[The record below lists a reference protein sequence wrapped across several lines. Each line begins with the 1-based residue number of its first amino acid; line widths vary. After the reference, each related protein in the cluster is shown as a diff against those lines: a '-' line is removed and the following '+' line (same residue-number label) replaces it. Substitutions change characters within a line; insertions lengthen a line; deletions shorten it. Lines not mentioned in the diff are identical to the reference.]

1 MKMQLKN
8 LYKMKVF
15 KFGGA
20 SIKDAPSIKN
30 ILEIISKYEKDNLV
44 IVVSAMG
51 KTTNALE
58 KVVDSYFN
66 DKTQLQSS
74 ISDVF
79 NFHINILNNLFEKNH
94 FIFSELNTSFEKL
107 GSFIK
112 SNKSPSY
119 SFVYD
124 QVVSLGELI
133 SSKIIYE
140 YLQKNNID
148 CSLID
153 ARNCIKTN
161 SKYRGG
167 KVQWDMTN
175 KKIKELIS
183 DSKINITQGFI
194 GSDSNNFTVTLGREG
209 SDYSA
214 AIFAYSLNA
223 ESLSIWKDVPGLLNA
238 DPKFFSN
245 TKLLNQISYSE
256 TIELAFYGASIIHPK
271 TLQPLQ
277 KKEIPLFVK
286 SFKNPLSNGTVISK
300 GVDINPLVPC
310 YIFKENL
317 ILLKISS
324 LDFSFMVEDNISHI
338 FKQLHDFKMKVDVI
352 QNSAITFSVC
362 FFDKYNKI
370 NELISNLEGKF
381 KIQFYKNVSLFTI
394 RHFDE
399 KSIKKI
405 SNKRKLLLEQ
415 RTEKTV
421 KLIFSN

>member
-1 MKMQLKN
+1 
-8 LYKMKVF
+8 MKVF

-20 SIKDAPSIKN
+20 SIKDVSSINN
-30 ILEIISKYEKDNLV
+30 ILKIISSYDEDRLV

-58 KVVDSYFN
+58 IVVDNYFKN
-66 DKTQLQSS
+66 KDDLHSS
-74 ISDVF
+74 LSDVF
-79 NFHINILNNLFEKNH
+79 NFHSKIINDLFQKNH
-94 FIFSELNTSFEKL
+94 PIYSELSKLFDKLNT
-107 GSFIK
+107 FIK
-112 SNKSPSY
+112 TNKSPSY

-124 QVVSLGELI
+124 QIVSIGEIL
-133 SSKIIYE
+133 SSKIIHHF
-140 YLQKNNID
+140 LLDNNINS
-148 CSLID
+148 SLID

-161 SKYRGG
+161 SKYRGA
-167 KVQWDMTN
+167 KVEWDTTN
-175 KKIKELIS
+175 KKIKECIR
-183 DSKINITQGFI
+183 DTKINITQGFI
-194 GSDSNNFTVTLGREG
+194 GSDKNNFTVTLGREG

-214 AIFAYSLNA
+214 AIFAYVLNA
-223 ESLSIWKDVPGLLNA
+223 QSLSIWKDVPGLLNA

-277 KKEIPLFVK
+277 KKEIPLLVK
-286 SFKNPLSNGTVISK
+286 SFKNPQSNGTLISK
-300 GVDINPLVPC
+300 GIDIEPLVPC

-317 ILLKISS
+317 ILLKLSS
-324 LDFSFMVEDNISHI
+324 LDFSFMVEDNIGDV
-338 FKQLHDFKMKVDVI
+338 FKELHKFKMKVDVI
-352 QNSAITFSVC
+352 QNSAISFSVC

-370 NELISNLEGKF
+370 KELIKNLEGKY
-381 KIQFYKNVSLFTI
+381 KIDMYKNVSLFTI

-405 SNKRKLLLEQ
+405 SNNRKLLLEQ

-421 KLIFSN
+421 RLIFSN

>member
-1 MKMQLKN
+1 
-8 LYKMKVF
+8 MKVF

-20 SIKDAPSIKN
+20 SIKDISSIKN
-30 ILEIISKYEKDNLV
+30 ILKIISTYNEDRLV

-58 KVVDSYFN
+58 LVVHNYFN
-66 DKTQLQSS
+66 NKENLQAS
-74 ISDVF
+74 ISEVY
-79 NFHINILNNLFEKNH
+79 NFHSEIINNLFEKSH
-94 FIFSELNTSFEKL
+94 PIFSDISKSFEKL
-107 GSFIK
+107 NSFIK
-112 SNKSPSY
+112 ANKSPSY

-124 QVVSLGELI
+124 QIVSLGELL
-133 SSKIIYE
+133 SSSIIHHF
-140 YLQKNNID
+140 LLNNNIN
-148 CSLID
+148 CSFID

-161 SKYRGG
+161 SKYRGA
-167 KVQWDMTN
+167 KVEWNITN
-175 KKIKELIS
+175 KKIKDYIS
-183 DSKINITQGFI
+183 DSKIIVTQGFI
-194 GSDSNNFTVTLGREG
+194 GSDKNNFTVTLGREG

-214 AIFAYSLNA
+214 AIFAYVLNA

-277 KKEIPLFVK
+277 KKEIPLLVK
-286 SFKNPLSNGTVISK
+286 SFKNPQSKGTIISK
-300 GVDINPLVPC
+300 GIDINPLVPC

-317 ILLKISS
+317 ILLKLSS
-324 LDFSFMVEDNISHI
+324 LDFSFMVEDNISDI
-338 FKQLHDFKMKVDVI
+338 FKELHKFKMKVDVI
-352 QNSAITFSVC
+352 QNSAISFSVC

-370 NELISNLEGKF
+370 KELIKNLEGKY
-381 KIQFYKNVSLFTI
+381 KIDLHKNVSLFTI

-405 SNKRKLLLEQ
+405 SNNRKLLLEQ

-421 KLIFSN
+421 RLIFSN

>member
-1 MKMQLKN
+1 
-8 LYKMKVF
+8 MKVF

-20 SIKDAPSIKN
+20 SIKDASSIKN
-30 ILEIISKYEKDNLV
+30 ILKIISSYNYDKLI

-58 KVVDSYFN
+58 IVVDNYFN
-66 DKTQLQSS
+66 NKTELQSS
-74 ISDVF
+74 ILDVF
-79 NFHINILNNLFEKNH
+79 NFHSEIMVDLFKKNDPVFFEISKLFEK
-94 FIFSELNTSFEKL
+94 LK
-107 GSFIK
+107 SFIK

-124 QVVSLGELI
+124 QIVSVGELI
-133 SSKIIYE
+133 SSNIIHHF
-140 YLQKNNID
+140 LLNNNID

-153 ARNCIKTN
+153 ARNCIKTD

-167 KVQWDMTN
+167 KVQWDATN
-175 KKIKELIS
+175 KKVKEAIT
-183 DSKINITQGFI
+183 KTNINITQGFI
-194 GSDSNNFTVTLGREG
+194 GSDKNNFTVTLGREG

-214 AIFAYSLNA
+214 AIFAYVLNA

-277 KKEIPLFVK
+277 KKEIPLHVK
-286 SFKNPLSNGTVISK
+286 SFKNPKSKGTIISK
-300 GVDINPLVPC
+300 EIEIEPLVPC

-317 ILLKISS
+317 ILIKLSS
-324 LDFSFMVEDNISHI
+324 LDFSFMVEDNISNI
-338 FKQLHDFKMKVDVI
+338 FKELHDFKMKVDVI
-352 QNSAITFSVC
+352 QNSAISFSVC
-362 FFDKYNKI
+362 FFDKYNNIDALVK
-370 NELISNLEGKF
+370 NLEGKF
-381 KIQFYKNVSLFTI
+381 KIEMHKNVSLFTI
-394 RHFDE
+394 RHFNE
-399 KSIKKI
+399 KSIKKV
-405 SNKRKLLLEQ
+405 SNKRKLVLEQ

-421 KLIFSN
+421 RLIFSN

>member
-1 MKMQLKN
+1 
-8 LYKMKVF
+8 MKVF

-20 SIKDAPSIKN
+20 SIKDISSIKN
-30 ILEIISKYEKDNLV
+30 ILKIISTYNEDRLV

-58 KVVDSYFN
+58 LVVHNYFN
-66 DKTQLQSS
+66 NKENLQAS
-74 ISDVF
+74 ISEVY
-79 NFHINILNNLFEKNH
+79 NFHSEIINNLFEKSH
-94 FIFSELNTSFEKL
+94 PIFSDISKSFEKL
-107 GSFIK
+107 NSFIK
-112 SNKSPSY
+112 ANKSPSY

-124 QVVSLGELI
+124 QIVSLGELL
-133 SSKIIYE
+133 SSRIIHHF
-140 YLQKNNID
+140 LLNNNIN
-148 CSLID
+148 CSFID

-161 SKYRGG
+161 SKYRGA
-167 KVQWDMTN
+167 KVEWDITN
-175 KKIKELIS
+175 KKIKDYIS
-183 DSKINITQGFI
+183 DSKISVTQGFI
-194 GSDSNNFTVTLGREG
+194 GSDKNNFTVTLGREG

-214 AIFAYSLNA
+214 AIFAYVLNA

-238 DPKFFSN
+238 DPKFFKN

-277 KKEIPLFVK
+277 KKEIPLLVK
-286 SFKNPLSNGTVISK
+286 SFKNPQSKGTIISK
-300 GVDINPLVPC
+300 GIDIEPLVPC
-310 YIFKENL
+310 YIFKQNL
-317 ILLKISS
+317 ILLKLSS
-324 LDFSFMVEDNISHI
+324 LDFSFMVEDNISDI
-338 FKQLHDFKMKVDVI
+338 FKELHKFKMKVDVI
-352 QNSAITFSVC
+352 QNSAISFSVC

-370 NELISNLEGKF
+370 KELIKNLEGKY
-381 KIQFYKNVSLFTI
+381 KIDMHKNVSLFTI

-421 KLIFSN
+421 RLIFSN

>member
-1 MKMQLKN
+1 
-8 LYKMKVF
+8 MKVF

-20 SIKDAPSIKN
+20 SIKDVSSINN
-30 ILEIISKYEKDNLV
+30 ILKIISSYDEDRLV

-58 KVVDSYFN
+58 IVVDNYFKN
-66 DKTQLQSS
+66 KDDLHSS
-74 ISDVF
+74 LSDVF
-79 NFHINILNNLFEKNH
+79 NFHSKIINDLFQKNH
-94 FIFSELNTSFEKL
+94 PIYSELSKLFDKLNT
-107 GSFIK
+107 FIK
-112 SNKSPSY
+112 TNKSPSY

-124 QVVSLGELI
+124 QIVSIGEIL
-133 SSKIIYE
+133 SSKIIHHF
-140 YLQKNNID
+140 LLDNNINS
-148 CSLID
+148 SLID

-161 SKYRGG
+161 SKYRGA
-167 KVQWDMTN
+167 KVEWDTTN
-175 KKIKELIS
+175 KKIKECIR
-183 DSKINITQGFI
+183 DTKINITQGFI
-194 GSDSNNFTVTLGREG
+194 GSDKNNFTVTLGREG

-214 AIFAYSLNA
+214 AIFAYVLNA
-223 ESLSIWKDVPGLLNA
+223 QSLSIWKDVPGLLNA

-277 KKEIPLFVK
+277 KKEIPLLVK
-286 SFKNPLSNGTVISK
+286 SFKNPQSNGTLISK
-300 GVDINPLVPC
+300 GIDIDPLVPC

-317 ILLKISS
+317 ILLKLSS
-324 LDFSFMVEDNISHI
+324 LDFSFMVEDNIGDV
-338 FKQLHDFKMKVDVI
+338 FKELHKFKMKVDVI
-352 QNSAITFSVC
+352 QNSAISFSVC

-370 NELISNLEGKF
+370 KELIKNLEGKY
-381 KIQFYKNVSLFTI
+381 KIDMYKNVSLFTI

-405 SNKRKLLLEQ
+405 SNNRKLLLEQ

-421 KLIFSN
+421 RLIFSN

>member
-1 MKMQLKN
+1 
-8 LYKMKVF
+8 MKVF

-20 SIKDAPSIKN
+20 SIKDASSIKN
-30 ILEIISKYEKDNLV
+30 ILKIISSYNDDKLI

-58 KVVDSYFN
+58 IVVDNYFN
-66 DKTQLQSS
+66 NKTELQSS
-74 ISDVF
+74 ILDVF
-79 NFHINILNNLFEKNH
+79 NFHSEIMVDLFKKNDPVFFEISKLFEK
-94 FIFSELNTSFEKL
+94 LK
-107 GSFIK
+107 SFIK

-124 QVVSLGELI
+124 QIVSVGELI
-133 SSKIIYE
+133 SSNIIHHF
-140 YLQKNNID
+140 LLNNNID

-153 ARNCIKTN
+153 ARNCIKTD

-167 KVQWDMTN
+167 KVQWDATN
-175 KKIKELIS
+175 KKVKEAIT
-183 DSKINITQGFI
+183 KTNINITQGFI
-194 GSDSNNFTVTLGREG
+194 GSDKNNFTVTLGREG

-214 AIFAYSLNA
+214 AIFAYVLNA

-277 KKEIPLFVK
+277 KKEIPLHVK
-286 SFKNPLSNGTVISK
+286 SFKNPKSKGTIISK
-300 GVDINPLVPC
+300 EIEIEPLVPC

-317 ILLKISS
+317 ILIKLSS
-324 LDFSFMVEDNISHI
+324 LDFSFMVEDNISNI
-338 FKQLHDFKMKVDVI
+338 FKELHDFKMKVDVI
-352 QNSAITFSVC
+352 QNSAISFSVC
-362 FFDKYNKI
+362 FFDKYNNIDALVK
-370 NELISNLEGKF
+370 NLEGKF
-381 KIQFYKNVSLFTI
+381 KIEMHKNVSLFTI
-394 RHFDE
+394 RHFNE
-399 KSIKKI
+399 KSIKKV
-405 SNKRKLLLEQ
+405 SNKRKLVLEQ

-421 KLIFSN
+421 RLIFSN

>member
-1 MKMQLKN
+1 
-8 LYKMKVF
+8 
-15 KFGGA
+15 
-20 SIKDAPSIKN
+20 
-30 ILEIISKYEKDNLV
+30 
-44 IVVSAMG
+44 MG

-381 KIQFYKNVSLFTI
+381 KIQIHKNVSLFTI

>member
-1 MKMQLKN
+1 
-8 LYKMKVF
+8 MKVF

-20 SIKDAPSIKN
+20 SIKDASSIKN
-30 ILEIISKYEKDNLV
+30 ILKIISSYNYDKLI

-58 KVVDSYFN
+58 IVVDNYFN
-66 DKTQLQSS
+66 NKTELQSS
-74 ISDVF
+74 ILDVF
-79 NFHINILNNLFEKNH
+79 NFHSEIMVDLFKKNDPVFFEISKLFEK
-94 FIFSELNTSFEKL
+94 LK
-107 GSFIK
+107 SFIK

-124 QVVSLGELI
+124 QIVSVGELI
-133 SSKIIYE
+133 SSNIIHHF
-140 YLQKNNID
+140 LLNNNID

-153 ARNCIKTN
+153 ARNCIKTD

-167 KVQWDMTN
+167 KVQWDSTN
-175 KKIKELIS
+175 KKVKEAIT
-183 DSKINITQGFI
+183 KTNINITQGFI
-194 GSDSNNFTVTLGREG
+194 GSDKNNFTVTLGREG

-214 AIFAYSLNA
+214 AIFAYVLNA

-277 KKEIPLFVK
+277 KKEIPLHVK
-286 SFKNPLSNGTVISK
+286 SFKNPKSKGTMISK
-300 GVDINPLVPC
+300 EIEMEPLVPC

-317 ILLKISS
+317 ILIKLSS
-324 LDFSFMVEDNISHI
+324 LDFSFMVEDNISTI
-338 FKQLHDFKMKVDVI
+338 FKELHDFKMKVDVL
-352 QNSAITFSVC
+352 QNSAISFSVC
-362 FFDKYNKI
+362 FFDKYNNIDTLVK
-370 NELISNLEGKF
+370 NLVGKF
-381 KIQFYKNVSLFTI
+381 KIEMYKNVSLFTI
-394 RHFDE
+394 RHFNE
-399 KSIKKI
+399 KSIEKV
-405 SNKRKLLLEQ
+405 SNKRKLVLEQ

-421 KLIFSN
+421 RLIFSN

>member
-1 MKMQLKN
+1 
-8 LYKMKVF
+8 MKVF

-167 KVQWDMTN
+167 KVQLDMTN

-338 FKQLHDFKMKVDVI
+338 FKQLHDFKMKVNVI

-381 KIQFYKNVSLFTI
+381 KIQIHKNVSLFTI

>member
-1 MKMQLKN
+1 
-8 LYKMKVF
+8 MKVF

-20 SIKDAPSIKN
+20 SIKDISSIKN
-30 ILEIISKYEKDNLV
+30 ILKIISTYNEDRLV

-58 KVVDSYFN
+58 LVVHNYFN
-66 DKTQLQSS
+66 NKENLQAS
-74 ISDVF
+74 ISEVY
-79 NFHINILNNLFEKNH
+79 NFHSEIINNLFEKSH
-94 FIFSELNTSFEKL
+94 PIFSDISKSFEKL
-107 GSFIK
+107 NSFMK
-112 SNKSPSY
+112 ANKSPSY

-124 QVVSLGELI
+124 QIVSLGELL
-133 SSKIIYE
+133 SSRIIHHF
-140 YLQKNNID
+140 LLNNNIN
-148 CSLID
+148 CSFID

-161 SKYRGG
+161 SKYRGA
-167 KVQWDMTN
+167 KVEWNITN
-175 KKIKELIS
+175 KKIKDYIS
-183 DSKINITQGFI
+183 DSKIIVTQGFI
-194 GSDSNNFTVTLGREG
+194 GSDKNNFTVTLGREG

-214 AIFAYSLNA
+214 AIFAYVLNA

-277 KKEIPLFVK
+277 KKEIPLLVK
-286 SFKNPLSNGTVISK
+286 SFKNPQSKGTIISK
-300 GVDINPLVPC
+300 GIDIEPLVPC
-310 YIFKENL
+310 YIFKQNL
-317 ILLKISS
+317 ILLKLSS
-324 LDFSFMVEDNISHI
+324 LDFSFMVEDNISDI
-338 FKQLHDFKMKVDVI
+338 FKELHKFKMKVDVI
-352 QNSAITFSVC
+352 QNSAISFSVC

-370 NELISNLEGKF
+370 KELIKNLEGKY
-381 KIQFYKNVSLFTI
+381 KIDLHKNVSLFTI

-405 SNKRKLLLEQ
+405 SNNRKLLLEQ

-421 KLIFSN
+421 RLIFSN

>member
-1 MKMQLKN
+1 
-8 LYKMKVF
+8 MKVF

-20 SIKDAPSIKN
+20 SIKDASSIKN
-30 ILEIISKYEKDNLV
+30 ILKIISSYNHDKLI

-58 KVVDSYFN
+58 IVVDNYFN
-66 DKTQLQSS
+66 NKTELQSS
-74 ISDVF
+74 ILDVF
-79 NFHINILNNLFEKNH
+79 NFHSEIMVDLFKKNDPVFFEISKLFEK
-94 FIFSELNTSFEKL
+94 LK
-107 GSFIK
+107 SFIK

-124 QVVSLGELI
+124 QIVSVGELI
-133 SSKIIYE
+133 SSNIIHHF
-140 YLQKNNID
+140 LLNNNID

-153 ARNCIKTN
+153 ARNCIKTD

-167 KVQWDMTN
+167 KVQWDATN
-175 KKIKELIS
+175 KKVKEAIT
-183 DSKINITQGFI
+183 KTNINITQGFI
-194 GSDSNNFTVTLGREG
+194 GSDKNNFTVTLGREG

-214 AIFAYSLNA
+214 AIFAYVLNA

-277 KKEIPLFVK
+277 KKEIPLHVK
-286 SFKNPLSNGTVISK
+286 SFKNPKSKGTIISK
-300 GVDINPLVPC
+300 EIEIEPLVPC

-317 ILLKISS
+317 ILIKLSS
-324 LDFSFMVEDNISHI
+324 LDFSFMVEDNISNI
-338 FKQLHDFKMKVDVI
+338 FKELHDFKMKVDVI
-352 QNSAITFSVC
+352 QNSAISFSVC
-362 FFDKYNKI
+362 FFDKYNNIDALVK
-370 NELISNLEGKF
+370 NLEGKF
-381 KIQFYKNVSLFTI
+381 KIEMHKNVSLFTI
-394 RHFDE
+394 RHFNE
-399 KSIKKI
+399 KSIKKV
-405 SNKRKLLLEQ
+405 SNKRKLVLEQ

-421 KLIFSN
+421 RLIFSN

>member
-1 MKMQLKN
+1 
-8 LYKMKVF
+8 MKVF

-20 SIKDAPSIKN
+20 SIKDISSIKN
-30 ILEIISKYEKDNLV
+30 ILKIISTYNEDRLL

-58 KVVDSYFN
+58 LVVHNYFN
-66 DKTQLQSS
+66 NKENLQAS
-74 ISDVF
+74 ISEVY
-79 NFHINILNNLFEKNH
+79 NFHSEIINNLFEKSH
-94 FIFSELNTSFEKL
+94 PIFSDISKSFEKL
-107 GSFIK
+107 NSFIK
-112 SNKSPSY
+112 ANKSPSY

-124 QVVSLGELI
+124 QIVSLGELL
-133 SSKIIYE
+133 SSRIIHHF
-140 YLQKNNID
+140 LLNNNIN
-148 CSLID
+148 CLFID

-161 SKYRGG
+161 SKYRGA
-167 KVQWDMTN
+167 KVEWNITN
-175 KKIKELIS
+175 KKIKDYIS
-183 DSKINITQGFI
+183 DSKIIVTQGFI
-194 GSDSNNFTVTLGREG
+194 GSDKNNFTVTLGREG

-214 AIFAYSLNA
+214 AIFAYVLNA

-277 KKEIPLFVK
+277 KKEIPLLVK
-286 SFKNPLSNGTVISK
+286 SFKNPQSKGTIISK
-300 GVDINPLVPC
+300 GIDINPLIPC

-317 ILLKISS
+317 ILLKLSS
-324 LDFSFMVEDNISHI
+324 LDFSFMVEDNISDI
-338 FKQLHDFKMKVDVI
+338 FKELHKFKMKVDVI
-352 QNSAITFSVC
+352 QNSAISFSVC

-370 NELISNLEGKF
+370 KELIKNLEGKY
-381 KIQFYKNVSLFTI
+381 KIDLHKNVSLFTI

-405 SNKRKLLLEQ
+405 SNNRKLLLEQ

-421 KLIFSN
+421 RLIFSN

>member
-1 MKMQLKN
+1 
-8 LYKMKVF
+8 MKVF

-66 DKTQLQSS
+66 DKAQLQST

-94 FIFSELNTSFEKL
+94 FIFSELNTSFKKL

-140 YLQKNNID
+140 YLLKNNID

-223 ESLSIWKDVPGLLNA
+223 ESLIIWKDVPGLLNA

-370 NELISNLEGKF
+370 NELIINLEGKF
-381 KIQFYKNVSLFTI
+381 KIQIHKNVSLFTI